1 MISKG
6 QSLAVKLVGV
16 VGALLIALSAILMV
30 VSYFSLT
37 ATESKIVEQV
47 NDELTQQIESTVAA
61 KASQQAA
68 EIAMAIEKAYAFP
81 RILAEQISQS
91 IESEDNELKF
101 TRKQLQNMTAA
112 LLKVS
117 PTSSIYAQFEKDQF
131 DGNSEQYLSG
141 FEHSVAGH
149 GSFEVYFVRNRD
161 NSITQEV
168 IEDAQEKFDT
178 TLDEFG
184 FRAAEWFLCAKDT
197 RKPCIISPYNYEIRP
212 GYEELMTSLTYP
224 VVANGR
230 FRGVVGVDLNL
241 PILQQSAEA
250 LKQSLYQGN
259 SAVYVISQHEIVA
272 AATEA
277 PDKLARK
284 FNELFKNQNTSQK
297 ILGLSSQGGSVI
309 IDNMMY
315 VVREIPL
322 TTPGT
327 NWKMIIGVDVAT
339 ALSPARRVS
348 DTIAS
353 NINALMASLITV
365 AIVLTIVA
373 LAMVHL
379 FTRSIVS
386 PVKLIADKMTELAGQ
401 GGDLTQDI
409 SVKSHAELTQLS
421 EAFNLFREKVRELL
435 DQAKNVCEQVLEG
448 SKTTRAQA
456 QQTNTQIQVQ
466 LSEVDSV
473 VTAITEM
480 SEAAKEVARTA
491 ADAAV
496 NADKANDNV
505 KQTEEQ
511 VSLSTQSASKLS
523 KEMASAS
530 EAVKAV
536 STRSL
541 DIKKILDVIGA
552 IADQTNLLALNAAIE
567 AARAGEHGRGFSVV
581 ADEVRALASK
591 TADSV
596 SEIAGVID
604 ALQGEVNSTVNIIE
618 TGNEQAL
625 QASSRSQ
632 EAFSR
637 MRDTAEQISEI
648 SERMMQMAT
657 AAEEQSVVSEEL
669 NRNMVIIGDATRE
682 VSALSQASEQSSQA
696 IDEAIQQLYQLL
708 SKLKTH

>member
-1 MISKG
+1 MRSKS
-6 QSLAVKLVGV
+6 QSLAVKLVAV

-37 ATESKIVEQV
+37 ATEGKIVTQV
-47 NDELTQQIESTVAA
+47 NEELAQQIESTVAA

-81 RILAEQISQS
+81 RILAEQIAQS
-91 IESEDNELKF
+91 IESNNSDLKLS
-101 TRKQLQNMTAA
+101 RNQVQSITAS
-112 LLKVS
+112 LLRVS

-149 GSFEVYFVRNRD
+149 GSFEVYFVRNPD

-184 FRAAEWFLCAKDT
+184 FRAAEWFLCAKET

-224 VVANGR
+224 VLAEGR

-250 LKQSLYQGN
+250 LKQSLYQGK

-284 FNELFKNQNTSQK
+284 FDELFKNKQASAK
-297 ILGLSSQGGSVI
+297 ILSLSSSGGSVT

-315 VVREIPL
+315 VLRDIPL

-327 NWKMIIGVDVAT
+327 HWKMIIGVDVAT

-353 NINALMASLITV
+353 NINALMGSLITV
-365 AIVLTIVA
+365 AIVLTGIA
-373 LAMVHL
+373 LVMVHL

-409 SVKSHAELTQLS
+409 SVQSHAELTQLS
-421 EAFNLFREKVRELL
+421 NAFNLFREKVRELL

-448 SKTTRAQA
+448 SKTTRSQA

-466 LSEVDSV
+466 LTEVDSV
-473 VTAITEM
+473 VTAITQM

-491 ADAAV
+491 AEAAD

-505 KQTEEQ
+505 KQTEKQ
-511 VSLSTQSASKLS
+511 VSLSTQSASELS
-523 KEMASAS
+523 SEMASAS

-552 IADQTNLLALNAAIE
+552 IAEQTNLLALNAAIE

-596 SEIAGVID
+596 SEIATVID
-604 ALQGEVNSTVNIIE
+604 ALQGEVNSTVHIIE
-618 TGNEQAL
+618 KGNEQAG
-625 QASSRSQ
+625 QASMRSQ

-637 MRDTAEQISEI
+637 MQETAEQISEI

-696 IDEAIQQLYQLL
+696 IDEAIQQLYGLL

>member
-1 MISKG
+1 MILKG

-91 IESEDNELKF
+91 IESEDDELKF
-101 TRKQLQNMTAA
+101 TRKQLQNMTAG

-161 NSITQEV
+161 NSITQEI

-284 FNELFKNQNTSQK
+284 FNELFKNQSTSQK
-297 ILGLSSQGGSVI
+297 ILALSSQGGSVI

-348 DTIAS
+348 ETIAS

-491 ADAAV
+491 ADAAA

-604 ALQGEVNSTVNIIE
+604 ALQGEVDSTVNIIE
-618 TGNEQAL
+618 TGNEQAV

-696 IDEAIQQLYQLL
+696 IDEAIQQLYRLL